1 MDETVNV
8 QETTTQ
14 EAEAKETKTFTQDE
28 LNKVVS
34 ERVKKERAKYEDY
47 ASLKEKVE
55 DGEAAK
61 MELQKATERAE
72 KLEAELNSLKEAEAL
87 NTMKSEISQKTGVPV
102 SLLIADNEEDCKTL
116 AKGIIEF
123 AKTYNYPLLK
133 DSGEIYATSKNTTSQ
148 QFADWIQKKI

>member
-1 MDETVNV
+1 MDETVNT

-47 ASLKEKVE
+47 ASLKEKAE
-55 DGEAAK
+55 NGEAAK

-133 DSGEIYATSKNTTSQ
+133 DSGEIHATSKNTTSQ

>member
-1 MDETVNV
+1 MDETVNA

-47 ASLKEKVE
+47 ASLKEKAE
-55 DGEAAK
+55 NGEAAK

-102 SLLIADNEEDCKTL
+102 SLLIADNEEDCKAL

-133 DSGEIYATSKNTTSQ
+133 DSGEIHTTSKNTTSQ